1 MEQMLYDAYVNI
13 LREELIPAMGCTE
26 PIAIAYAAA
35 LARETLAQLPEKVD
49 IQVSANII
57 KNVKSVVVPH
67 TGGLRGIEA
76 AAAAGIV
83 AGDSKAEL
91 EVISHVSEAQ
101 ISQIAQYMHT
111 AQFHVEQSNSGYVFD
126 IQITLIAG
134 QEEAFV
140 QIAGGHTNVIGLRLN
155 DKVLIDKEYTQ
166 GCQVEHTDHS
176 LLTVENIIDFADC
189 VRIEDVKETLDRQI
203 ACNTAIA
210 EEGLSG
216 KWGAN
221 IGSVLLAVL
230 AWLGLLF
237 FERPLL
243 TFFGADEA
251 LLALAQRYLAPIKY
265 VFPIFLFNQMLAAF
279 LRNDGD
285 PGLATLGVLSGG
297 IFNVFGDYFFV
308 FPCDMGI
315 YGAGLATA
323 IGSVV
328 SFLVLMTHFLRR
340 RNTLRLVRVERLPR
354 KLWEITVSGFS
365 SFFIDV
371 AMGILTVLFNR
382 QIMRCLGSD
391 ALAVY
396 GPIINVSTFVQC
408 CAYSVGQAAQPIIS
422 TNYGAGKGSRIRET
436 LRLALYTTAAFALF
450 WTALSFAA
458 PNLYIRVFMS
468 PTPEILAIAP
478 AIIRVY
484 ALSFLLLPLNIFS
497 TYYFQSIMQPRAAL
511 IVSVARGLVISGI
524 LILLLPVLTGPDSL
538 WFAMPVTELLT
549 AVYTAFAIR
558 RYTKAL

>member
-1 MEQMLYDAYVNI
+1 MDLLNGKVRPLYFKYLSAAFGSA
-13 LREELIPAMGCTE
+13 LISSIYGMVDMAMVGQYQGPDGT
-26 PIAIAYAAA
+26 AA
-35 LARETLAQLPEKVD
+35 LA
-49 IQVSANII
+49 
-57 KNVKSVVVPH
+57 VVAPVW
-67 TGGLRGIEA
+67 
-76 AAAAGIV
+76 
-83 AGDSKAEL
+83 
-91 EVISHVSEAQ
+91 
-101 ISQIAQYMHT
+101 
-111 AQFHVEQSNSGYVFD
+111 
-126 IQITLIAG
+126 
-134 QEEAFV
+134 
-140 QIAGGHTNVIGLRLN
+140 NVIYSLG
-155 DKVLIDKEYTQ
+155 
-166 GCQVEHTDHS
+166 
-176 LLTVENIIDFADC
+176 LLTGIGGSVIFSARRGSSTRDGSENQYFSAA
-189 VRIEDVKETLDRQI
+189 V
-203 ACNTAIA
+203 
-210 EEGLSG
+210 
-216 KWGAN
+216 

-243 TFFGADEA
+243 TFFGADES
-251 LLALAQRYLAPIKY
+251 LLALAQRYLRPIKY

-279 LRNDGD
+279 LRNDGS

-297 IFNVFGDYFFV
+297 IFNIFGDYFFV

-323 IGSVV
+323 IGSVI
-328 SFLVLMTHFLRR
+328 SLLVLLSHFLRR

-382 QIMRCLGSD
+382 QIMRYLGAN

-450 WTALSFAA
+450 WTALSFAV

-468 PTPEILAIAP
+468 PTPEILTIAP
-478 AIIRVY
+478 AIIRAY
-484 ALSFLLLPLNIFS
+484 ALSFLLLPFNIFS
-497 TYYFQSIMQPRAAL
+497 TYYFQSIMQPRAAF
-511 IVSVARGLVISGI
+511 IVSVARGLVISGV
-524 LILLLPVLTGPDSL
+524 LILLLPQLTGPDSL

-549 AVYTAFAIR
+549 AVYTALAIR
-558 RYTKAL
+558 KYTKRL